1 MKLSALGL
9 KSRIRET
16 HVGDPLAHRQEGA
29 ANSVSLDRLALAAD
43 LPVSDAEDKQVG
55 EFGFL
60 RLQVLEA
67 FIETFGL
74 GECTP
79 VGEGAAFLEAVLRG
93 SRFIDVVEAKAE
105 ISLETTSG
113 GNVSIFQGVGCGY
126 FCWKR
131 ARKATSVRCW
141 RREASSAMPF
151 SSPGTKKASWQHR
164 CARWCKQA

>member
-29 ANSVSLDRLALAAD
+29 ANGISSDRLALAAD
-43 LPVSDAEDKQVG
+43 LPVSDAKDEQVG
-55 EFGFL
+55 ELGFL
-60 RLQVLEA
+60 RAQVLEG

-74 GECTP
+74 GKLAPVSEDTP
-79 VGEGAAFLEAVLRG
+79 FLESVLGGRR
-93 SRFIDVVEAKAE
+93 SIDAVEAKAE
-105 ISLETTSG
+105 ISLETTAG

-151 SSPGTKKASWQHR
+151 SSPGTKKASWQ
-164 CARWCKQA
+164 CRWVRWWRQA